1 LNGLPSYIGP
11 AALGLKMG
19 VFLPGSDLVG
29 DIVERAKDCARDG
42 LMDDGD
48 VLCITES
55 VVARVQDNFVTTDEV
70 AEEVKRALG
79 VRAGSTVGVLFPIV
93 SRNRFSLVLE
103 GIAKAVPGGQ
113 VIVQLSY
120 PRDEV
125 GNQTINPK
133 HLEKLNLKEDY
144 ISSEDLDGCAFVH
157 PVTKVDYVAYYKQII
172 RDEGATPTV
181 YFSNKATRIAEFK
194 PDGIV
199 VAEVHDRKETKVQLD
214 EVFANSVTLQEL
226 CTSGHGWSEWGL
238 LGSNKSAGNRLKLAP
253 RDGDRIV
260 RDIQE
265 KIKEATGKQIE
276 VIIYGDGAYKDPT
289 TGIYELADPQPVFA
303 ATCGLQNRMRTGLKY
318 KYLADIL
325 HLEGKN
331 EAEIEAVIE
340 SKRGDMQPDD
350 SAESEGTTPRQLTDV
365 LASLADLVSGSADA
379 GTPVVLI
386 KGLTSSTK

>member
-1 LNGLPSYIGP
+1 LNRLPSYIGP

-19 VFLPGSDLVG
+19 VFVPGSDLVG

-42 LMDDGD
+42 LIDDGD

-55 VVARVQDNFVTTDEV
+55 VVARVQDNFVTTDDV
-70 AEEVKRALG
+70 AQEIRRALG
-79 VRAGSTVGVLFPIV
+79 VKAGSTVGVLFPIV
-93 SRNRFSLVLE
+93 SRNRFSLILE

-125 GNQTINPK
+125 GNQTINPRY
-133 HLEKLNLKEDY
+133 LEKLDLVEDY
-144 ISSEDLDGCAFVH
+144 IPSEGLDAGAFVH
-157 PVTKVDYVAYYKQII
+157 PVTKVDYVAYYQQII
-172 RDEGATPTV
+172 EDEGATPRI
-181 YFSNKATRIAEFK
+181 YFSNKATRIAQFN

-199 VAEVHDRKETKVQLD
+199 VADVHDRQETKAKLEQ
-214 EVFANSVTLQEL
+214 VFANAVTLQEL
-226 CTSGHGWSEWGL
+226 CSSGRSWSEWGL

-253 RDGDRIV
+253 RDGDKIV
-260 RDIQE
+260 RDIQAR
-265 KIKEATGKQIE
+265 IKEATGKQIE

-289 TGIYELADPQPVFA
+289 TGIYELADPQTVFA
-303 ATCGLQNRMRTGLKY
+303 ATSGLQNRMRTGLKY
-318 KYLADIL
+318 KYLADVL
-325 HLEGKN
+325 HFEGKN

-340 SKRGDMQPDD
+340 SKRGDVLPDD
-350 SAESEGTTPRQLTDV
+350 SMESEGTTPRQLTDV

-386 KGLTSSTK
+386 KGLT

>member
-1 LNGLPSYIGP
+1 
-11 AALGLKMG
+11 
-19 VFLPGSDLVG
+19 VPGSDLVG

-42 LMDDGD
+42 LIDDGD

-55 VVARVQDNFVTTDEV
+55 VVARVQDNFVTTDDV
-70 AEEVKRALG
+70 AQEIRRALG
-79 VRAGSTVGVLFPIV
+79 VKAGSTVGVLFPIV
-93 SRNRFSLVLE
+93 SRNRFSLILE

-125 GNQTINPK
+125 GNQTINPRY
-133 HLEKLNLKEDY
+133 LEKLDLVEDY
-144 ISSEDLDGCAFVH
+144 IPSEGLDAGAFVH
-157 PVTKVDYVAYYKQII
+157 PVTKVDYVAYYQQII
-172 RDEGATPTV
+172 EDEGATPRI
-181 YFSNKATRIAEFK
+181 YFSNKATRIAQFN

-199 VAEVHDRKETKVQLD
+199 VADVHDRQETKAKLEQ
-214 EVFANSVTLQEL
+214 VFANAVTLQEL
-226 CTSGHGWSEWGL
+226 CSSGRSWSEWGL

-253 RDGDRIV
+253 RDGDKIV
-260 RDIQE
+260 RDIQAR
-265 KIKEATGKQIE
+265 IKEATGKQIE

-289 TGIYELADPQPVFA
+289 TGIYELADPQTVFA
-303 ATCGLQNRMRTGLKY
+303 ATSGLQNRMRTGLKY

-325 HLEGKN
+325 HFEGKN

-340 SKRGDMQPDD
+340 SKRGDVLPDD
-350 SAESEGTTPRQLTDV
+350 SMESEGTTPRQLTDV

-386 KGLTSSTK
+386 KGLT